1 MRQLLLIL
9 SIAILYSCSK
19 PDYLLLKREALIA
32 FEEARFEE
40 SIPPLKK
47 ILKKEPRNAAYSLMM
62 ARSLY
67 NTGQKE
73 EGFFLLDQT
82 LKLDPEYAK
91 ALEVRAALKAE
102 EGDFQEGIKDIERAV
117 KIMPEQVGYYITAGN
132 IYKSAGKL
140 DLAKN
145 SYAKAIELAPQNSQA
160 HQGRAYIHLGQL
172 AYGDAILDFDKVVE
186 LGAASANTYINRGY
200 ARMKITADSL
210 ALLDFEKALELAETP
225 KLKGIALNNLGNVKM
240 LLGDVEAA
248 WQDINA
254 GINLYPDNS
263 YAYRNKALVLIAMKR
278 FPEACDALSVSLDLG
293 FSKNYGSEVSELR
306 AQYCR

>member
-9 SIAILYSCSK
+9 SIAILFSCSK
-19 PDYLLLKREALIA
+19 PDYMALRSESLLAFTEERYQESIAPLEKLLKKYPQDA
-32 FEEARFEE
+32 
-40 SIPPLKK
+40 P
-47 ILKKEPRNAAYSLMM
+47 YTLML
-62 ARSLY
+62 AQSLY
-67 NTGQKE
+67 HSGEKE
-73 EGFFLLDQT
+73 EGFSYIDKSLEI
-82 LKLDPEYAK
+82 DPKFAK
-91 ALEVRAALKAE
+91 AFEVRGALLAHEEDFPKAIHDLE
-102 EGDFQEGIKDIERAV
+102 KAIQL
-117 KIMPEQVGYYITAGN
+117 MPENVGFYITAGN
-132 IYKSAGKL
+132 VYKAAGKMEH
-140 DLAKN
+140 AKK
-145 SYAKAIELAPQNSQA
+145 SYSQAIERAPLNPFPYSKR
-160 HQGRAYIHLGQL
+160 GFIHLGQL

-210 ALLDFEKALELAETP
+210 ALMDFEKAVELADTP

-293 FSKNYGSEVSELR
+293 FSKNYGNEVQELR
-306 AQYCR
+306 AQHCR

>member
-1 MRQLLLIL
+1 MRQFLLIL

-19 PDYLLLKREALIA
+19 PDYMALRSESLLAFTEERYKESLAPLEKLLKKYPQDA
-32 FEEARFEE
+32 
-40 SIPPLKK
+40 P
-47 ILKKEPRNAAYSLMM
+47 YTLML
-62 ARSLY
+62 AQSLY
-67 NTGQKE
+67 HSGQKE
-73 EGFFLLDQT
+73 EAFSFIDKSLEI
-82 LKLDPEYAK
+82 DPKFAEAFQ
-91 ALEVRAALKAE
+91 VRAAFLAYE
-102 EGDFQEGIKDIERAV
+102 ESFTQALKDIETAI
-117 KIMPEQVGYYITAGN
+117 KLMPENVEFYITAGD
-132 IYKSAGKL
+132 IYKKTGKIEG
-140 DLAKN
+140 AKAYY
-145 SYAKAIELAPQNSQA
+145 SQAIELAPMNPFPYNNRG
-160 HQGRAYIHLGQL
+160 HLYLGQL

-186 LGAASANTYINRGY
+186 LGAASTNTYINRGY

-210 ALLDFEKALELAETP
+210 ALVDFEKALELAETS

-293 FSKNYGSEVSELR
+293 FSKNYGNEVEELR
-306 AQYCR
+306 AQHCR